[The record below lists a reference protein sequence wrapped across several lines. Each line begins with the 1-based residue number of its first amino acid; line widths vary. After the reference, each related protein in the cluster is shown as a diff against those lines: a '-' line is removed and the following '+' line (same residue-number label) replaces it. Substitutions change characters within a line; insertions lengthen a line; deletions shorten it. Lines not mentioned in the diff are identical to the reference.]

1 MGRLRGSHR
10 TSRLTPI
17 VLGPQASPP
26 ADCDRNVSD
35 HETGGDGFSRD
46 RMLVASVAEV

>member
-10 TSRLTPI
+10 TSRLTPL

-26 ADCDRNVSD
+26 AACDSNVSD
-35 HETGGDGFSRD
+35 QETGEDVFSRD
-46 RMLVASVAEV
+46 RMLVASVAEF